1 MKKKEKLLRI
11 ILVVL
16 AAAVPLGCV
25 MYTTVTENYFS
36 EIGSNVM
43 ATISHLLL
51 IGALLIGIDRNPKN
65 KPNKI
70 GMIIGLTILL
80 LLRWF

>member
-1 MKKKEKLLRI
+1 MKNKEKVLRI

-16 AAAVPLGCV
+16 AVAIPLV
-25 MYTTVTENYFS
+25 SVIYTTATGNYFS

-43 ATISHLLL
+43 ASVSHLLL

-65 KPNKI
+65 KPAKI
-70 GMIIGLTILL
+70 GIISGLTVLM
-80 LLRWF
+80 LLRWS